1 MSTTR
6 EALIEELTTLILE
19 TTGKEVP
26 GGKLTPDEALFGPQ
40 SRIALDS
47 LDALQ
52 VSMALLRRYRI
63 RLADSKETRRVL
75 SSIGTLADYVAQKQA

>member
-1 MSTTR
+1 MTTR
-6 EALIEELTTLILE
+6 EALIEELTTLVLE
-19 TTGKEVP
+19 STGKEVP
-26 GGKLTPDEALFGPQ
+26 GGKLAPDESLFGPQ

-63 RLADSKETRRVL
+63 RLVDSKETRRIL